1 MDQKA
6 RTMSTWN
13 CMSST
18 LPAVLGLCED
28 VSGRQLGRD
37 TKCATS
43 DPSSE
48 DQSDSTPLEKGN
60 KAQESNGRR

>member
-1 MDQKA
+1 M
-6 RTMSTWN
+6 
-13 CMSST
+13 CST
-18 LPAVLGLCED
+18 LPAVLDLCED